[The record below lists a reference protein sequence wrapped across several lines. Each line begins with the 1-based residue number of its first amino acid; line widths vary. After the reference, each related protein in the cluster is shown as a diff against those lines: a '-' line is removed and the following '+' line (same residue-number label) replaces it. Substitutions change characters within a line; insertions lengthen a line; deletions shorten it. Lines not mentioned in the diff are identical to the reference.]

1 MPSVRF
7 CSTRFIFG
15 IAFLISLSIF
25 VVGLNVA
32 FVVFVAAARA
42 LIDFPDLSAEEVAK
56 KAMIIASDMC
66 IHTNQE
72 FMIEVIDATEKEE
85 EK

>member
-1 MPSVRF
+1 M
-7 CSTRFIFG
+7 
-15 IAFLISLSIF
+15 
-25 VVGLNVA
+25 
-32 FVVFVAAARA
+32 VAAARA